1 MNRKKKKVNPFLD
14 ALPKRLTKKQFF
26 KQFISLPE
34 FKRTQIHKM
43 SVNERNELLD
53 DILLEYREP
62 FDIHWH
68 IYGKLEDCLRIG
80 YKARPAELFLP
91 TIDLIEEW
99 RVNKN
104 NKNWNPPKSIIKH
117 IPSCSLIGISGVGKS
132 TAVDEGLSVFPQ
144 TIFHEDLNKIQVT
157 YLKVTCPS
165 KGSSK
170 GLCMEIIRQMDKVA
184 KTKYT
189 AMYDKSSL
197 TEYNLIAAISTLV
210 HNHALGLLVV
220 DEIQQLKVAKG
231 EGQETLLNFLK
242 VINEIVAVPI
252 FYIGTSQA
260 LRILNANFQIGRRS
274 KGIGRIL
281 WDRFSE
287 DSGDWVGMV
296 DSLWEMQVISTKNKL
311 TDEIR
316 FVYYDETQGITDL
329 LLTLHI
335 CVQKWAL
342 ENKIMK
348 ITPEFIRSVAH
359 EEFAGLQDMIKAL
372 RSKDYDEI
380 KKYPD
385 IYMDPAMMAEYEER
399 TKSTFELDQPDVEK
413 LIELIKKSDRKLID
427 KDISNHATL
436 ISEVYSDCSLKVQ
449 LKHLRKYLT
458 NLSKAKKK
466 NTASKKG
473 KPSGLL
479 IDLAKKAKKE
489 GLDLHD
495 IIKDAGL
502 TLKLKDFLKF

>member
-1 MNRKKKKVNPFLD
+1 MKNKKANPFLQ
-14 ALPKRLTKKQFF
+14 ALPKRLTKRQFF
-26 KQFISLPE
+26 KQFINLPE
-34 FKRTQIHKM
+34 FNQKQIRKM
-43 SVNERNELLD
+43 SINEKNELLD

-68 IYGKLEDCLRIG
+68 IYSKTEDCLRIG

-91 TIDLIEEW
+91 AIDLIEEW
-99 RVNKN
+99 RVNKG
-104 NKNWNPPKSIIKH
+104 NKNRKSSKPIIKH

-132 TAVDEGLSVFPQ
+132 TAVDECLNICPQ
-144 TIFHEDLNKIQVT
+144 TIFHEDLNMTQVV

-184 KTKYT
+184 NTSYT
-189 AMYDKSSL
+189 AMYDKSNL

-260 LRILNANFQIGRRS
+260 LRVLNANFQIARRS

-287 DSGDWVGMV
+287 ESGDWNGMV

-311 TDEIR
+311 TEEIR

-335 CVQKWAL
+335 CIQKWVL
-342 ENKIMK
+342 ENKIRK

-385 IYMDPAMMAEYEER
+385 IYMDPAMMADYEER
-399 TKSTFELDQPDVEK
+399 TKATFELDESDVEK

-449 LKHLRKYLT
+449 LRELRKYLT

-466 NTASKKG
+466 NSVGKKS

-495 IIKDAGL
+495 LIEGAGL